1 MHLHRPAGP
10 GPAPAYLWAAAA
22 VTGVALLALPLRD
35 RLDLANI
42 IMLFLLA
49 VLLAAVR
56 LGRGP
61 GILAAFLSVAAFN
74 FFFVHPRL
82 TFAVSDMQYLLTF
95 AVILAVALITTH
107 LTTDL
112 SRQAEVARG
121 RELRMTALYEMARDL
136 SAALSLEQI
145 QEIVSHFVRRG
156 FQSEARLLLPD
167 AAEALQLFPPG
178 NPAAAPPL
186 ALARDSARTGQ
197 PLTGDGWHLQPLK
210 SPMRLRGILA
220 LAVGPGPW
228 QETPEQQQLL
238 ETGASLVAIALERV
252 HYIQVAQEAQLQM
265 ESERL
270 RNSLL
275 GALSHDLRTPLTAL
289 VGLAD
294 SLVLAGHLPREEEE
308 LAQAI
313 REEALRTSAL
323 VNNLLDMARLQ
334 SGPVT
339 LRKEWQPLE
348 EVLGAALQ
356 ARAPQLAGHQV
367 RVELAAD
374 LPLLELDAVLM
385 ERVFCNLLENAAKYT
400 PPGSTVTIRAEPDP
414 CQADRV
420 CIQLCDNGPG
430 LPPGREQQ
438 LFEKFTRGRD
448 ESAIPGVGLGLAIV
462 RSIVEAHQGRI
473 EAGNLPE
480 GGACFSI
487 RLPVGNPPALPQ
499 EEA

>member
-1 MHLHRPAGP
+1 MQA
-10 GPAPAYLWAAAA
+10 APASLFPYLWAGALVA
-22 VTGVALLALPLRD
+22 GVALLASPLRD
-35 RLDLANI
+35 RLDQANI

-82 TFAVSDMQYLLTF
+82 TFAVSDVQYLLTF
-95 AVILAVALITTH
+95 AVMLAVALITTH
-107 LTTDL
+107 LTTGL
-112 SRQAEVARG
+112 RRQAEMARH

-136 SAALSLEQI
+136 SGALSLEQVD
-145 QEIVSHFVRRG
+145 EIVRHFVRRG
-156 FQSEARLLLPD
+156 FQYEACLLLPD
-167 AAEALQLFPPG
+167 AQDGLSRFGPA
-178 NPAAAPPL
+178 PAAGIRQEPPL
-186 ALARDSARTGQ
+186 EPARECARSGQARNDSGWHFQ
-197 PLTGDGWHLQPLK
+197 PLR
-210 SPMRLRGILA
+210 SPMRIRGVLA
-220 LAVGPGPW
+220 LSPPAGSR
-228 QETPEQQQLL
+228 QLAPEQQQLL

-252 HYIQVAQEAQLQM
+252 HYIQVAQEIQVQM

-294 SLVLAGHLPREEEE
+294 SLVLAGRLPPEEEE
-308 LAQAI
+308 LAQSI

-323 VNNLLDMARLQ
+323 VHNLLDMARLQ
-334 SGPVT
+334 SGPVA

-356 ARAPQLAGHQV
+356 ARASQLARHRVQ
-367 RVELAAD
+367 VELAPD

-385 ERVFCNLLENAAKYT
+385 ERVFSNLLENAAKYT
-400 PPGSTVTIRAEPDP
+400 PPGSTVTIRAGRDP
-414 CQADRV
+414 READRV
-420 CIQLCDNGPG
+420 RIEISDNGPG
-430 LPPGREQQ
+430 LPRGRGKS

-462 RSIVEAHQGRI
+462 HSIIAAHQGRI
-473 EAGNLPE
+473 EAGNQAG

-487 RLPVGNPPALPQ
+487 SLPAGTPPALPQ

>member
-1 MHLHRPAGP
+1 M
-10 GPAPAYLWAAAA
+10 PAPLLPPPLSAYLWSGTL
-22 VTGVALLALPLRD
+22 VGGVALLTSPLRES
-35 RLDLANI
+35 LDQANI
-42 IMLFLLA
+42 VMLFLLT
-49 VLLAAVR
+49 VLMTAVR

-95 AVILAVALITTH
+95 AVMLAVALIATH
-107 LTTDL
+107 LTSDL

-136 SAALSLEQI
+136 SGALTLEQVDA
-145 QEIVSHFVRRG
+145 IVRHFVRRG
-156 FQSEARLLLPD
+156 FQAEARLLLPTPGETL
-167 AAEALQLFPPG
+167 AVIGPEA
-178 NPAAAPPL
+178 PL
-186 ALARDSARTGQ
+186 PVKEAQASADTGHPLLAS
-197 PLTGDGWHLQPLK
+197 GWQLQPLR
-210 SPMRLRGILA
+210 SPMRIRGVLA
-220 LAVGPGPW
+220 LEVGPGW
-228 QETPEQQQLL
+228 QPTPEQQQLL

-252 HYIQVAQEAQLQM
+252 HYLQVAQEVQLQM

-294 SLVLAGHLPREEEE
+294 SLVLAGHLPPDEEE

-348 EVLGAALQ
+348 EVVGAALQ
-356 ARAPQLAGHQV
+356 ARAAQLSQHHVQ
-367 RVELAAD
+367 VELDPD

-400 PPGSTVTIRAEPDP
+400 PPGSTLAIRAGRDP
-414 CQADRV
+414 QHDDLV
-420 CIQLCDNGPG
+420 CIQVSDNGPG

-438 LFEKFTRGRD
+438 LFEKFTRGKD
-448 ESAIPGVGLGLAIV
+448 ESAISGIGLGLAIV
-462 RSIVEAHQGRI
+462 RSIVEAHQGQI
-473 EAGNLPE
+473 QAENQAG

-487 RLPVGNPPALPQ
+487 RLPVGHPPALPQ
-499 EEA
+499 EET

>member
-1 MHLHRPAGP
+1 MQAALTPRLSL
-10 GPAPAYLWAAAA
+10 AYLWAGALVA
-22 VTGVALLALPLRD
+22 GVALLASPLREN
-35 RLDLANI
+35 LDQANI

-82 TFAVSDMQYLLTF
+82 TFAVSDVQYLLTF
-95 AVILAVALITTH
+95 AVMLAVALITTH
-107 LTTDL
+107 LTTGL
-112 SRQAEVARG
+112 RQQAEMARS

-136 SAALSLEQI
+136 SGALTLEQVD
-145 QEIVSHFVRRG
+145 EIVRHFVRRG
-156 FQSEARLLLPD
+156 FQAEAWLLLPD
-167 AAEALQLFPPG
+167 AGDGLARFGTAPPPG
-178 NPAAAPPL
+178 ASPPPL
-186 ALARDSARTGQ
+186 ELARECARTGESRS
-197 PLTGDGWHLQPLK
+197 GSGWHLLPLR
-210 SPMRLRGILA
+210 SPMRIRGVLA
-220 LAVGPGPW
+220 LSVPAGPW
-228 QETPEQQQLL
+228 QLAPEQEQLL

-252 HYIQVAQEAQLQM
+252 HYIQVAQEVQVQM

-294 SLVLAGHLPREEEE
+294 SLVLGGRLPAEEEE

-323 VNNLLDMARLQ
+323 VHNLLDMARLQ
-334 SGPVT
+334 SGPVA

-356 ARAPQLAGHQV
+356 ARANQLARHPV
-367 RVELAAD
+367 RVELAPD

-385 ERVFCNLLENAAKYT
+385 ERVFSNLLENAAKYT
-400 PPGSTVTIRAEPDP
+400 PPGSTVTIRAGRDP
-414 CQADRV
+414 RQADRV
-420 CIQLCDNGPG
+420 RIEISDNGPG
-430 LPPGREQQ
+430 LPPGREKQ
-438 LFEKFTRGRD
+438 LFEKFTRGQD

-462 RSIVEAHQGRI
+462 QSIIAAHQGRI
-473 EAGNLPE
+473 EAGNRP
-480 GGACFSI
+480 GDGACFSI
-487 RLPVGNPPALPQ
+487 SLPVGTPPALPQ

>member
-1 MHLHRPAGP
+1 MRDHSLSSPL
-10 GPAPAYLWAAAA
+10 PAYLWASILVA
-22 VTGVALLALPLRD
+22 GVALLASPLRES
-35 RLDLANI
+35 LDLANI

-95 AVILAVALITTH
+95 AVMLAVALITTH

-136 SAALSLEQI
+136 SGALTLEQVD
-145 QEIVSHFVRRG
+145 EIVRHFVRRG
-156 FQSEARLLLPD
+156 FQCEARLLLPD
-167 AAEALQLFPPG
+167 SGESLTLFGPPS
-178 NPAAAPPL
+178 PLPL
-186 ALARDSARTGQ
+186 ALARESARSGQ
-197 PLTGDGWHLQPLK
+197 PQSGEGWQLQPLR
-210 SPMRLRGILA
+210 SHMRIRGVLA
-220 LAVGPGPW
+220 LEAGPGW
-228 QETPEQQQLL
+228 QPSPEQQQLL

-252 HYIQVAQEAQLQM
+252 HYIQVAQEVQLQV

-294 SLVLAGHLPREEEE
+294 SLVLAGHLPPDEEE

-348 EVLGAALQ
+348 EVIGAALQ
-356 ARAPQLAGHQV
+356 ARAAQLSHHHVQ
-367 RVELAAD
+367 VELAPD

-400 PPGSTVTIRAEPDP
+400 PSGSTLTIRAGRDP
-414 CQADRV
+414 EHDDLVR
-420 CIQLCDNGPG
+420 IQISDNGPG
-430 LPPGREQQ
+430 LPPGREQH
-438 LFEKFTRGRD
+438 LFKKFTRGKD

-462 RSIVEAHQGRI
+462 RSIIEAHQGQI
-473 EAGNLPE
+473 QAENQAA

-487 RLPVGNPPALPQ
+487 RLPVGHPPALPQ
-499 EEA
+499 EET